1 MKLVKKLSVLL
12 LVFALV
18 ACGGTTDN
26 GKDDTNDSKEVYI
39 LLKTLG
45 GAYWSVVEQGARDA
59 AEELG
64 YTPVVIGLANE
75 TEIEKQANQVD
86 DAIAANPAAI
96 IFAPADS
103 QALAGA
109 ATKVKE
115 AGIPL
120 VLVDTLVANDDY
132 DAAYVTNNVNAG
144 EEAAKA
150 MIESLKAQGMEGKT
164 GTIVL
169 QKGADSQTI
178 IDRQSGFTEYF
189 NANKDA
195 AWSIDSLFLIAADAE
210 VAFNQ
215 GQTALGDKNVIGV
228 FGTNNGPSVGWARA
242 IEESGR
248 KEVVAVTFDYSP
260 EVAKLIQDDSY
271 SVTTIVQRQYYMGYE
286 GVKAG
291 IALSKGEYKGDKLN
305 DTGTLAVNNA
315 NVNDEDVQ
323 AITNP

>member
-12 LVFALV
+12 VIFALA
-18 ACGGTTDN
+18 ACSSTGPKEDEG
-26 GKDDTNDSKEVYI
+26 SKEVYI
-39 LLKTLG
+39 VLKTLG

-75 TEIEKQANQVD
+75 TETEKQANQLD
-86 DAIAANPAAI
+86 DAITANPAAI

-103 QALAGA
+103 KALAAA

-120 VLVDTLVANDDY
+120 VLVDTLVTNEDY
-132 DAAYVTNNVNAG
+132 DAAFVTNNVAAG
-144 EEAAKA
+144 EEAGKQ
-150 MIESLKAQGMEGKT
+150 MIEQLKAAGLEGKE
-164 GTIVL
+164 GIIVI
-169 QKGADSQTI
+169 QKGADTQTI
-178 IDRQSGFTEYF
+178 IDRQTGFTNYF
-189 NANKDA
+189 NENKDA
-195 AWSIDSLFLIAADAE
+195 AWEISSQFLIAADAE

-215 GQTALGDKNVIGV
+215 GQTALGDPNVIGV

-242 IEESGR
+242 IEDTGR
-248 KEVVAVTFDYSP
+248 NDVVAVTFDYSP
-260 EVAKLIQDDSY
+260 EVAKLIKDSNFR
-271 SVTTIVQRQYYMGYE
+271 VTTIVQRQYLMGYE

-291 IALSKGEYKGDKLN
+291 VELSKGNKPSEKLN

-315 NVNDEDVQ
+315 NIDSDEVKDVVGE
-323 AITNP
+323 